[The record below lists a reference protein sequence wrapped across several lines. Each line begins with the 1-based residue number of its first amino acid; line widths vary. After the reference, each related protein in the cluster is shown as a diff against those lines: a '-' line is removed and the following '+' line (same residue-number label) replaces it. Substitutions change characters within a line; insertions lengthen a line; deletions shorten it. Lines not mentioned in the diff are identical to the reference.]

1 MLPTT
6 DFEGDMLPTSTRMR
20 NTRATRKRKVV
31 SREKMRRVRV
41 AALIVRLEGRLGT

>member
-6 DFEGDMLPTSTRMR
+6 DLEGEILPTSTRMR
-20 NTRATRKRKVV
+20 NTRATRNRKVV

-41 AALIVRLEGRLGT
+41 ADLMVRLEGRLGT